1 MKIALSAVSGSL
13 DSQIDPIFGRC
24 QYFIIIDT
32 ETMEFDAIQNKSQYA
47 PSGAGIQTA
56 QTVANKG
63 VKYVLTGRVGPNAF
77 NVLSST
83 GINIISD
90 VFGTVREAVERFK
103 SGKLRTTP
111 PSANTPIIPGMRGGY
126 GRGRGRG
133 RGMGMGGGR
142 YQSMGRTP
150 PTNTPQE
157 SPRIVTSKEEEIMIL
172 EKQMKETEKQL
183 NQIKKRLKQ
192 LDGSY

>member
-1 MKIALSAVSGSL
+1 LKIALSAVSGSL
-13 DSQIDPIFGRC
+13 DSQIDPRFGRC

-32 ETMEFDAIQNKSQYA
+32 ETMKFDAVQNKSQYA
-47 PSGAGIQTA
+47 PSGAGIQAA

-83 GINIISD
+83 GINIISN
-90 VFGTVREAVERFK
+90 VFGKVSEAVERFK
-103 SGKLRTTP
+103 NGQLKTTVQ
-111 PSANTPIIPGMRGGY
+111 SSNTPITPGMRGGY
-126 GRGRGRG
+126 GMGRGRG
-133 RGMGMGGGR
+133 RGIGMGRGR

-150 PTNTPQE
+150 ITSTPQE
-157 SPRIVTSKEEEIMIL
+157 SPRTVMSKDEEIVVL
-172 EKQMKETEKQL
+172 EKQMKETEEQL

-192 LDGSY
+192 LNGSY